1 MNAAKTSFALLAAAL
16 TITSAAFAQ
25 GPSGVPQ
32 AATGGQLMGHHH
44 ASTVGESILRGEA
57 DVIRAAGEADYNHS
71 TAALIREGAYSAHLD
86 NQVKYTETFF
96 QKRAINAAAR
106 AIERGMPA
114 CPETLARFNRE
125 RTPCRLASHQL
136 DPISAGIRWPVAF
149 ECKCFNSLRGRVDR
163 LFAERTPDNSG
174 VGSKNYR
181 DVQATICA
189 MRHMLRHQ
197 IHEMDSAEYGH
208 ARKFIDSL
216 GYEARHPLMPGGE
229 GGEQLA
235 GHVAPINEDVAA
247 IVNDAIN
254 QGGQE
259 GFAQGELAQGAVA
272 PQAGLAENVA
282 DAVGLA
288 VAEGAP
294 VVEAPIAGN

>member
-1 MNAAKTSFALLAAAL
+1 MNAAKTSFALLAAAV

-71 TAALIREGAYSAHLD
+71 AAALIREGVYSAHLD
-86 NQVKYTETFF
+86 NQIKHTETFF

-136 DPISAGIRWPVAF
+136 DPVSAGIRWPAAF
-149 ECKCFNSLRGRVDR
+149 ECKCFDSLRGRVDR
-163 LFAERTPDNSG
+163 LFSERTPDNSG

-181 DVQATICA
+181 DVQATVSA

-197 IHEMDSAEYGH
+197 IHELDSAEYSH

-216 GYEARHPLMPGGE
+216 GYEARHPLMPGGAE
-229 GGEQLA
+229 GEQFA
-235 GHVAPINEDVAA
+235 DGAAPINEDVAA
-247 IVNDAIN
+247 IVGNAIH
-254 QGGQE
+254 QGGQ
-259 GFAQGELAQGAVA
+259 GGLAQGAAA
-272 PQAGLAENVA
+272 PEAGLAENVA
-282 DAVGLA
+282 EAVGLA